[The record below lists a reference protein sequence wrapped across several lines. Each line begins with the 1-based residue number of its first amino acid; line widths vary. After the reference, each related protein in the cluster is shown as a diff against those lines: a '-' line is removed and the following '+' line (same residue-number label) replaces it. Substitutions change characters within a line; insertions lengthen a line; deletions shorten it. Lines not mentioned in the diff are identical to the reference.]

1 MKIYTLKLFL
11 KSCFL
16 FKEYWILKAQTKTLK
31 SLLSRMTLTIL
42 SFLIFFTSF
51 ISSYSISL
59 ILSKQSFTS
68 LKVENIGSISRY
80 IKGRVSKTYLK
91 VRRRLNWYLYPICPI
106 NFSDNYPRVFCSND
120 SVVEIVIIEFFK
132 SEFVNYEEFFFIFL
146 PTKVNYF
153 SVSNR
158 I

>member
-1 MKIYTLKLFL
+1 M
-11 KSCFL
+11 
-16 FKEYWILKAQTKTLK
+16 K

-59 ILSKQSFTS
+59 ILYKQSFTS

-80 IKGRVSKTYLK
+80 IKGRASKTYLK
-91 VRRRLNWYLYPICPI
+91 LRRRLNWYLYPICPI
-106 NFSDNYPRVFCSND
+106 NLSDNYPRVFCSND
-120 SVVEIVIIEFFK
+120 SVVEIAIIEFFK
-132 SEFVNYEEFFFIFL
+132 SESVDYEEFFFIFL

-153 SVSNR
+153 SASNR